1 MVLYKPQLGESVDAE
16 GHRCVGGQTIGFL
29 WIFSGTEWW
38 HPLTPRLFQN
48 QLYAHLLKLKRGEI
62 RSQFLLYNNNFGD
75 YQSHLRWWL
84 HNAIMD
90 PGFSNFI
97 LFSGILNM
105 YLSPSSNKSSGQP
118 LKLSSSS
125 MQEEI

>member
-1 MVLYKPQLGESVDAE
+1 MCRRADYRFFVDFQRNRVVAPSNPSIVPESTVY
-16 GHRCVGGQTIGFL
+16 
-29 WIFSGTEWW
+29 SS
-38 HPLTPRLFQN
+38 
-48 QLYAHLLKLKRGEI
+48 AHLLKLKRGEI
-62 RSQFLLYNNNFGD
+62 RSQFLLCNNNFGD

-97 LFSGILNM
+97 LFSGTLNM